1 VSVKKLLFLA
11 DTPSWV
17 FDSHRREI
25 SKRLTPEYETQCVY
39 RDIGFPKDPK
49 FYDAFDCVY
58 VMDTRLFER
67 NPPVPRDKTCVGI
80 RCEFSWK
87 NEGADK
93 HYARYVKDR
102 ASVFHVVCRAHQDE
116 FAKVDPSVLLVQH
129 GIDLRVF
136 NVGERIWRDSGLVVG
151 VAGNPRSG
159 GDKGFDVVKRAC
171 EVAGCELKYA
181 EKLSRDE
188 MADFYRSLDVLCIA
202 SASEG
207 QNNPTMEAMACG
219 TPVVSTRVGAA
230 AEMVSEEFLVDRDA
244 KAFADVLADL
254 KMDDSSRREFIGRQ
268 VSAKMV
274 SWSWDVKVESFK
286 YMFETTMNGKK

>member
-1 VSVKKLLFLA
+1 MKKLLFLA

-25 SKRLTPEYETQCVY
+25 SKRLAPEYETQCVY
-39 RDIGFPKDPK
+39 RDIGFPKEPK

-80 RCEFSWK
+80 RCEFSWRG
-87 NEGADK
+87 EGAAR
-93 HYARYVKDR
+93 HYERYVKHR
-102 ASVFHVVCRAHQDE
+102 ARVLHVVCKSHQLE
-116 FAKVDPSVLLVQH
+116 FAKVDPNVLLVQH
-129 GIDLRVF
+129 GIDLNAF
-136 NVGERIWRDSGLVVG
+136 NVGDRTWNASGLVVG

-159 GDKGFDVVKRAC
+159 GEKGFDIVQRAC
-171 EVAGCELKYA
+171 EMAGCTLKYA
-181 EKLSRDE
+181 EKLARDE
-188 MADFYRSLDVLCIA
+188 MAAFYRSLDVLCVA

-230 AEMVSEEFLVDRDA
+230 EEMISEELLVDRDP
-244 KAFADVLADL
+244 KAFADVLEDL
-254 KMDDSSRREFIGRQ
+254 KMDDIARREFVGKQ
-268 VSAKMV
+268 VSSKMK
-274 SWSWDVKVESFK
+274 SWSWDARAESFK
-286 YMFETTMNGKK
+286 YMFEITMDGKT